1 MEEFRVSL
9 KLLTL
14 EELEQERKKLEDEMK
29 EDLLRQELL
38 IKKINDTENYL
49 MQTLA
54 FKLFAGKDKSQILNE
69 ELKCQK
75 CKTGPRAGQSHEW
88 YQSTNFEWY
97 TNTCHGKEGIDYLCD
112 GCRGPTFDGYLKDLL
127 TSEDMRFKCKNDGR
141 GCQEYLG
148 EEAMIFHESECIYRV
163 VECPNLDCSAQ
174 VQFYKLLAIMGKKK
188 EFLVAKIGIQQCQ
201 LTDQEFLTGKFKM
214 IPIRFEMDGKVF
226 FSIGQVEGE
235 TFYHWVYMIG
245 SQFEANIYSYTL
257 EYFGTS
263 KSTCTYTG
271 QVVPIDEPS
280 HSIIKIGNCFGMS
293 FKVFK
298 HQFIDENFRFNY
310 SVKIRNLKEEAK
322 DENVE
327 SGVSDVSDDNE

>member
-1 MEEFRVSL
+1 
-9 KLLTL
+9 
-14 EELEQERKKLEDEMK
+14 
-29 EDLLRQELL
+29 
-38 IKKINDTENYL
+38 
-49 MQTLA
+49 
-54 FKLFAGKDKSQILNE
+54 
-69 ELKCQK
+69 
-75 CKTGPRAGQSHEW
+75 
-88 YQSTNFEWY
+88 
-97 TNTCHGKEGIDYLCD
+97 
-112 GCRGPTFDGYLKDLL
+112 
-127 TSEDMRFKCKNDGR
+127 MRFKCKNDSK

-163 VECPNLDCSAQ
+163 VECPNLDCSAK
-174 VQFYKLLAIMGKKK
+174 VQFYKLLAIMEKKK
-188 EFLVAKIGIQQCQ
+188 EFSVAKIGIQQCQ

-245 SQFEANIYSYTL
+245 SQFEAKNYSYTL

-280 HSIIKIGNCFGMS
+280 QSIIKIGNCFGMS
-293 FKVFK
+293 CKVFK
-298 HQFIDENFRFNY
+298 LQFIDENFRFNY